1 MPMQAREIAIIK
13 RMHKVIKMP
22 IVKIAAAVGR
32 HKKSIYKA
40 LKTRKVRAE
49 VQSWMQRGQDRGRC
63 HRDGAL

>member
-1 MPMQAREIAIIK
+1 MQAREIAIIK

-63 HRDGAL
+63 HRDGDL